1 MRHSEKGRNNGRKN
15 EFPQK
20 AAQAER
26 LLRGVLVSPVQSGVQ
41 PCGHSDEDGNQSCHD
56 RPPVSL
62 RSIVARRQSIWIESL
77 GDLFRLVCKCEIGRE
92 SGSVKHRRACSAQW
106 RKRLRISGQ
115 YARMTFTLLSRCASF
130 ASFQDHL
137 CGATLDKPS
146 FATCLFA
153 ACQTGSSV
161 VLSPQAEA
169 CHAADRT
176 AMATLTRGGQS
187 PPQHYHAYPIPTE
200 RRYWLKLADDRAVPS
215 EIRNSGRMDS
225 RRETEARRPAP
236 NVIPI
241 PVSVEEF
248 SRIST

>member
-1 MRHSEKGRNNGRKN
+1 MRNRKGK
-15 EFPQK
+15 
-20 AAQAER
+20 
-26 LLRGVLVSPVQSGVQ
+26 
-41 PCGHSDEDGNQSCHD
+41 
-56 RPPVSL
+56 
-62 RSIVARRQSIWIESL
+62 
-77 GDLFRLVCKCEIGRE
+77 
-92 SGSVKHRRACSAQW
+92 
-106 RKRLRISGQ
+106 RISEASSG
-115 YARMTFTLLSRCASF
+115 LLCSMAEAIEDFGPVRAHDVHLVSRCASF
-130 ASFQDHL
+130 SSFQDNL

-176 AMATLTRGGQS
+176 ASAALTRSGQS